1 MGSTKGTG
9 KPLDTGVLGNL
20 ARATLETKIVQAG
33 YEPDPASL
41 AVVPPISVS
50 SSKLSSLVSKAMR
63 RPY

>member
-9 KPLDTGVLGNL
+9 NPRDTGAHGNH

-50 SSKLSSLVSKAMR
+50 SSKLSSLM
-63 RPY
+63 